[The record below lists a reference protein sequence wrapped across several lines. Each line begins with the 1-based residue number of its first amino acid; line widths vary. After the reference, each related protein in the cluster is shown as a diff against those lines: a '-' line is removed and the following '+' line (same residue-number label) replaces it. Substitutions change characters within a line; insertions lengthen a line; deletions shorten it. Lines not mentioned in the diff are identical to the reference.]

1 MWWLQLTAPLQSDR
15 EFRGK
20 PTLGS
25 LGRRRSA
32 ARPVTF
38 KQTIVYDDGQTAPV
52 ERSATASI
60 LRKIVKLTKLTT
72 RPKQDVQR
80 DVRAE
85 MGVIRI
91 YADIWNLVMTYK
103 CTCEHGRGPA
113 HALVVTL
120 VRCGSFLTSPG
131 RPMR

>member
-103 CTCEHGRGPA
+103 CT
-113 HALVVTL
+113 
-120 VRCGSFLTSPG
+120 
-131 RPMR
+131 